1 MTLTSPGG
9 WKKWIKDVIDK
20 IDVVTTKPEKIK
32 IIEAT
37 QAELFDLLETE
48 TAIWYDDEK
57 NLEDLKSKFD
67 DIWDDKELNDTIVD
81 LKNKTRMAWAES
93 ETEPIP
99 TDKASNSDKTTIS
112 GNVSDAFEDLCEI
125 GLFTEANVEYGKLV
139 GSWNPLD
146 DIVKSISDPT
156 KLPGEIKKF
165 IKKDNAPFEINDTLW
180 ANERG
185 EYVRYLVAY
194 FTALL
199 HTITKDKLSK
209 TTANEAALFFT
220 KWPDILATLKW
231 IFHSNKQK
239 DRIDKMYNPLK
250 KLNEKWPDKPIDLGD
265 KTLNHTDADPTEILR
280 ELHDDFESP
289 DIDKLD
295 YKISCTS
302 WPDLEIDGWDLCAE
316 HDEDAIKDLKY
327 KGKKIWEVYLDN
339 KDTSP
344 NRPLFKVNL
353 LSWTELNATAS
364 DIIWDFPLNP
374 SFDIIGTK
382 KIDFGGGKSW
392 KVSLKKPLTM
402 KISTWRDI
410 FAWEELDLN
419 AVISDMWDEE
429 GGLHKES
436 AAMKAEEEI
445 KQMYK
450 DAWKWWILTKAK
462 IFFWRWIMRKNRI
475 RKYMK
480 WTAWKSFS
488 DDDML
493 NDLVSHAAD
502 RHDLEVKQWW
512 WKWIYGVKLEDTLS
526 GTDLDSLQDLC
537 QEYLTTW
544 LSDAEF
550 QERFNNWLSRPVIQ
564 GKIKNKLWD
573 WVDAPHLGTNILLKL
588 KEQKDHL
595 KLIEDIQ
602 TKIESSITNGTDPT
616 ADVEK
621 LIDDYID
628 TYKKNPAIFE
638 RFMEFKKN
646 ADLNKAKDEFKLYLN
661 HQKGLMKA
669 RFNNVNISLGLLS
682 GGKTAYNI
690 NNADREKNWQYKCW
704 KWMDKHPWITT
715 GATAATLMVWVPYV
729 GTAIAWGW
737 WVAALAGLSVGALN
751 YVKKWTHNTKEQ
763 NTHEKNL
770 VTDYEKTQ
778 KKIEEREKTLSKG
791 KYYTSWKRYK
801 AHRNLKLYRD
811 TTQQIEKEFTTPE
824 LINQITELI
833 KKWQKENDPIKRGK
847 IEKNLCYWLFQWKA
861 RLDLHRKYWHNFL
874 ASIDGKSREKDM
886 NNLENSL
893 LSWLEAICWM
903 HNKKDLLNHVKL
915 HNISARE
922 ISDGSGAN
930 KIDLISS
937 DVLWD
942 ACYTYNDIL
951 DKLKKDYEAKTAA
964 FKKWRRKSA
973 ARCGA
978 LTGAT
983 TFGIS
988 LGMQYLSGNL
998 GGNWGTNSGN
1008 TPPSWT
1014 EQPTPADTPLKFESA
1029 KEHFDLGKF
1038 DILDNWTQNDILSRS
1053 KDIFSHPSLTD
1064 WSSVTINFWWATDAT
1079 WVIPGRLG
1087 PAVYEGKLAHV
1098 KQAIEGLHLDSN
1110 IEKSFIDCLKDRP
1123 WEAVNGGWFTN
1134 DALHGMRCAELLEET
1149 ARWIAQSAN
1158 PTGKWVELLLN
1169 FDPSLSIAWSSTHT
1183 ASERFVQATYDVLT
1197 KATVD
1202 PLPPTPNPSTSGGW
1216 SAASFLK
1223 YLNFPVFWN
1232 QVKDDVHN
1240 VEA

>member
-9 WKKWIKDVIDK
+9 WKKWIKDVIDR

-57 NLEDLKSKFD
+57 NLKDLKSKFD
-67 DIWDDKELNDTIVD
+67 DIWDDKELNDSLYELQNLT
-81 LKNKTRMAWAES
+81 NGAWGKS
-93 ETEPIP
+93 ETEP
-99 TDKASNSDKTTIS
+99 KVSDK
-112 GNVSDAFEDLCEI
+112 SDAADSAKVI
-125 GLFTEANVEYGKLV
+125 GAIM
-139 GSWNPLD
+139 D
-146 DIVKSISDPT
+146 DF
-156 KLPGEIKKF
+156 KK
-165 IKKDNAPFEINDTLW
+165 
-180 ANERG
+180 
-185 EYVRYLVAY
+185 
-194 FTALL
+194 
-199 HTITKDKLSK
+199 
-209 TTANEAALFFT
+209 
-220 KWPDILATLKW
+220 
-231 IFHSNKQK
+231 
-239 DRIDKMYNPLK
+239 LK
-250 KLNEKWPDKPIDLGD
+250 KLLWIKEKDPSEFNNPWGSLHEVAKNVGSPVNLVLNLNNFITWGNPKLSCLKEDDHKKYARYLIAYFCALWHTVDKGKLSNSTAVKALKFHVNNFPKILDTLSWIIHKDKEIGKIDKIYAPLSKLNLKWPDKPIDLGD
-265 KTLNHTDADPTEILR
+265 KTLNPVDADPTEISR

-295 YKISCTS
+295 YKISCTTWS
-302 WPDLEIDGWDLCAE
+302 ALEIDGWDICAE
-316 HDEDAIKDLKY
+316 HNKDGIKDLKY
-327 KGKKIWEVYLDN
+327 KGIKIWEVYLDN
-339 KDTSP
+339 KDASP
-344 NRPLFKVNL
+344 DRPLFKVKLYSWNNL
-353 LSWTELNATAS
+353 KAIVP
-364 DIIWDFPLNP
+364 DITWDFPLDL
-374 SFDIIGTK
+374 SFDTIWTK
-382 KIDFGGGKSW
+382 KDILGAGKWSVAI
-392 KVSLKKPLTM
+392 KRPLTM
-402 KISTWRDI
+402 KISTWRNI
-410 FAWEELDLN
+410 FAWEELNLN

-445 KQMYK
+445 KQIYK

-512 WKWIYGVKLEDTLS
+512 WMWIYGTKLQDTLS
-526 GTDLDSLQDLC
+526 GSDLDSLQDLC

-550 QERFNNWLSRPVIQ
+550 QERFNTWLSRPVIQ

-602 TKIESSITNGTDPT
+602 TKIEFAITNGTDPT
-616 ADVEK
+616 TDVEK

-628 TYKKNPAIFE
+628 NYKKNPAIFE
-638 RFMEFKKN
+638 RFMEFKKD
-646 ADLNKAKDEFKLYLN
+646 ADLNKAKNEFNLYLN

-690 NNADREKNWQYKCW
+690 NNADREENWQYKCW

-893 LSWLEAICWM
+893 LSGLEAICWM
-903 HNKKDLLNHVKL
+903 HDKKNLLNHVKL

-922 ISDGSGAN
+922 ISDGVD

-942 ACYTYNDIL
+942 ACYTYTDIL
-951 DKLKKDYEAKTAA
+951 DKLKKDYKEKTAA

-973 ARCGA
+973 ARCGV

-998 GGNWGTNSGN
+998 WWNWGTDSGN

-1087 PAVYEGKLAHV
+1087 PAVYEGKLDYV
-1098 KQAIEGLHLDSN
+1098 KQVIESLHLDSN

-1149 ARWIAQSAN
+1149 ARGIAQSAN

-1197 KATVD
+1197 KTTVD
-1202 PLPPTPNPSTSGGW
+1202 PLPPAPNPTTSGGW